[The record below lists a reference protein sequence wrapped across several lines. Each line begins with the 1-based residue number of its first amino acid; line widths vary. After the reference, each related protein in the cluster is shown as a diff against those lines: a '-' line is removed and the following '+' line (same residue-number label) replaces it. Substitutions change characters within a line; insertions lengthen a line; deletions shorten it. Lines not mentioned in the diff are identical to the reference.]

1 MSEKNS
7 WESMKSDI
15 GAGLEVA
22 GFMVLVYVLGMAL
35 MIGLGLYFFFGG

>member
-15 GAGLEVA
+15 GTGLEIA
-22 GFMVLVYVLGMAL
+22 GFMFAVYVLSIAL
-35 MIGLGLYFFFGG
+35 IIGLGLYFFFGG